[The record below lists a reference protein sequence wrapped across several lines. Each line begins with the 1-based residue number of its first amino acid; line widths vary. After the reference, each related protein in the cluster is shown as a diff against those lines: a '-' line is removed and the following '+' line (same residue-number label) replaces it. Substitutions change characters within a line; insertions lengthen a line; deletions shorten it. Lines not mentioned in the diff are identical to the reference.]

1 MQKTLRQHLEMVYK
15 SRISA
20 GNLCCTVSQERFL
33 ARKMRIR
40 TMSIIPGVECC
51 ATFQAALYIET
62 HSMMDQSEFDAANIA
77 LSRAADKR
85 KSLINI
91 HKNRYTAT
99 LSYHM
104 QTVMICNR
112 LFMSTLTPLT
122 IAAVWSF
129 VSCTHLYSIACC
141 FLRQS
146 TALLSPRLAE
156 NITSFTTSRTAA
168 VQPSFRDGVALAA
181 STRKSSSVF
190 LNDSIKHF
198 LISLSMF

>member
-40 TMSIIPGVECC
+40 TMSIVPTLFLGVEYC

-62 HSMMDQSEFDAANIA
+62 HSLMHQSEFHAASVA

-91 HKNRYTAT
+91 HKNGYTAT
-99 LSYHM
+99 L
-104 QTVMICNR
+104 
-112 LFMSTLTPLT
+112 
-122 IAAVWSF
+122 
-129 VSCTHLYSIACC
+129 
-141 FLRQS
+141 
-146 TALLSPRLAE
+146 
-156 NITSFTTSRTAA
+156 TT
-168 VQPSFRDGVALAA
+168 
-181 STRKSSSVF
+181 K
-190 LNDSIKHF
+190 
-198 LISLSMF
+198 LILGEHV